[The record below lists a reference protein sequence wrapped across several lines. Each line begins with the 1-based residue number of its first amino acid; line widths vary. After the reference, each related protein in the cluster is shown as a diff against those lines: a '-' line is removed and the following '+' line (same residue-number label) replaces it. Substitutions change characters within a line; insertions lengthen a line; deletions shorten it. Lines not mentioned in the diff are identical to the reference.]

1 MVRSEIYRH
10 IRNSVEVTTWY
21 ARRGPDHDEPKMIL
35 LGGQQNV
42 GYQGQIFSSIEE
54 YDVER
59 DVLYYLLS

>member
-1 MVRSEIYRH
+1 M
-10 IRNSVEVTTWY
+10 EVTTWY